1 MYKRQRKFIIKNLDG
16 KRIFILFILTGIIYL
31 AMLTVTIPKLTG
43 FSGGMKIL
51 DMMPTGYDHAY
62 VNSLLDAL
70 GSDGRH
76 FYLFNQLPLDLV
88 FPGIN
93 AITFCLIFGYF
104 FQKLGKIDSKLF
116 YICYLPLFTE
126 LFDYCENIGI
136 ITMLN
141 SYPDNPIILS
151 TVTNLFSVL
160 KSSLTTIYSLIL
172 IFVLIAFA
180 VKRFLQKS

>member
-1 MYKRQRKFIIKNLDG
+1 
-16 KRIFILFILTGIIYL
+16 
-31 AMLTVTIPKLTG
+31 MLVVTIPKVMG

-51 DMMPTGYDHAY
+51 DMMPTGYDPAY

-70 GSDGRH
+70 GPDGRNV
-76 FYLFNQLPLDLV
+76 YLFNQIPLDMV

-104 FQKLGKIDSKLF
+104 FQKLGKIDSILF
-116 YICYLPLFTE
+116 YICYLPLLAG

-136 ITMLN
+136 ISILN
-141 SYPDNPIILS
+141 SYPNNPEILS
-151 TVTNLFSVL
+151 IVTNLFSIL

-172 IFVLIAFA
+172 LFVLIVFG
-180 VKRFLQKS
+180 VKKFVSKT